1 MSGVFASARDRIEG
15 FAVRGL
21 GKLPGGAQRLLAG
34 GRPVRIDGQEL
45 APEVQL
51 LLKLDQI
58 AGRPS
63 FEELPVHEARKEIRR
78 EAFSV
83 AGAPVS
89 VARVEERSV
98 RGAEGQLA
106 ARLYVPFGAPAPAPL
121 LVYFHGGGWV
131 VGDLDTHDQPC
142 RFLAREAGA
151 LVLSIAY
158 RLAPEHRFPAPVE
171 DCLAA
176 LRSAIDEAPH
186 LGADPARVGVGGDS
200 AGANLAAAVAQLA
213 ASDGGPTP
221 IFQLLIYPVTDLSRK
236 RESYRLFREGFFL
249 TESQMD
255 WYRDHYLPDAGAAL
269 DPRASPIL
277 ASDLSGLPPAHVVT
291 AGFDPLRD
299 EVEDYAA
306 ALRAAGVQTSLQ
318 RETGLIHGFTHTT
331 AIGRAAHRAM
341 TEVGAALRAGLEVPA
356 ASPASGV
363 APRSRART

>member
-1 MSGVFASARDRIEG
+1 MSGEPASARDRIER
-15 FAVRGL
+15 FVVRGL
-21 GKLPGGAQRLLAG
+21 GKLPPRAHDVLA

-45 APEVQL
+45 EPEIQL
-51 LLKLDQI
+51 LLRLDK
-58 AGRPS
+58 AFGRSS
-63 FEELPVHEARKEIRR
+63 FEELPVQEARQEIRR

-83 AGAPVS
+83 AGPPIP
-89 VARVEERSV
+89 VARVEERRV
-98 RGAEGQLA
+98 RGADGQLP
-106 ARLYVPFGAPAPAPL
+106 ARLYVPFEAPSPAPL

-151 LVLSIAY
+151 LVLSVAY
-158 RLAPEHRFPAPVE
+158 RLAPEHRFPAPVD

-176 LRSAIDEAPH
+176 LRFAVDDASD
-186 LGADPARVGVGGDS
+186 LGADPARIGVGGDS
-200 AGANLAAAVAQLA
+200 AGANLAAAVSRLA
-213 ASDGGPTP
+213 AGDGGPAP
-221 IFQLLIYPVTDLSRK
+221 IFQLLIYPVADLSRK

-255 WYRDHYLPDAGAAL
+255 WYRGHYLPGEETAL

-299 EVEDYAA
+299 EGEDYAV
-306 ALRAAGVQTSLQ
+306 ALRAAGVQTSMK
-318 RETGLIHGFTHTT
+318 REPGLIHGFTHTT

-341 TEVGAALRAGLEVPA
+341 TEVGAVLRAELTHAAAAPA
-356 ASPASGV
+356 GGV
-363 APRSRART
+363 AGRSRTRA